1 MNGYLFDSNIIID
14 LLANE
19 ITVRNFILKA
29 HEENK
34 PIYFSTVSVCE
45 IYSGSDNGETETL
58 DKLFTADKCIEVSLA
73 ISREAGL
80 LRRSILRKKQKI
92 KTPDA
97 IIAATAKCHNLC
109 LVTRDRDFKV
119 FEDYFA
125 VLIQ

>member
-1 MNGYLFDSNIIID
+1 MQTY
-14 LLANE
+14 
-19 ITVRNFILKA
+19 K
-29 HEENK
+29 
-34 PIYFSTVSVCE
+34 
-45 IYSGSDNGETETL
+45 L
-58 DKLFTADKCIEVSLA
+58 D
-73 ISREAGL
+73 SREADNIRDL
-80 LRRSILRKKQKI
+80 LKRLKVSAERITIDLKQNTLEVQTEKQKI